1 MTTLLN
7 ILLLVA
13 VALSI
18 TGVVNRT
25 RARLAGRRGPRFT
38 QHLHNTALLP
48 NKAVIDSF
56 NE

>member
-25 RARLAGRRGPRFT
+25 RARLAGRRGPTQKKPRTLTRF
-38 QHLHNTALLP
+38 
-48 NKAVIDSF
+48 SGRSM
-56 NE
+56 

>member
-25 RARLAGRRGPRFT
+25 RARLAGRRR
-38 QHLHNTALLP
+38 ACRCERA
-48 NKAVIDSF
+48 K
-56 NE
+56 

>member
-38 QHLHNTALLP
+38 QHLHNTAPVSYTHLMP
-48 NKAVIDSF
+48 TRSA
-56 NE
+56 

>member
-38 QHLHNTALLP
+38 QHLHNVWLLL
-48 NKAVIDSF
+48 VS
-56 NE
+56 

>member
-25 RARLAGRRGPRFT
+25 RARLAGRRGPRVT
-38 QHLHNTALLP
+38 QHHHKNAQLRP
-48 NKAVIDSF
+48 QGAV
-56 NE
+56 

>member
-25 RARLAGRRGPRFT
+25 RARLAGPRGPRRYGR
-38 QHLHNTALLP
+38 HGRHVLRDTAKQP
-48 NKAVIDSF
+48 R
-56 NE
+56 